1 MYKARIAHL
10 KESHRVL
17 DERIIAHERD
27 HPSTENQL
35 VQEWKN
41 QQLAFKNE
49 IRRLER
55 LQWEHDHETVDFD
68 DDR

>member
-10 KESHRVL
+10 KESQRVL

-27 HPSTENQL
+27 RPNTENQL

-55 LQWEHDHETVDFD
+55 LQWEHDHETVNFD